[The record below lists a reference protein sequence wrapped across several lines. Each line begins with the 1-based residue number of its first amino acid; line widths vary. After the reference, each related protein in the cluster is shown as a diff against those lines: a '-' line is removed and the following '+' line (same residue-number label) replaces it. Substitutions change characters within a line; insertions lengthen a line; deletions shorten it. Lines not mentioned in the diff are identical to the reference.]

1 MAYTKKEPPIVRQ
14 SWPPL
19 CVAVTGILGS
29 GKSTVTRLLARF
41 GLAIVDCDSLARD
54 VTSPGGEALVR
65 LKRALGDH
73 ILGLDGTMKR
83 SLVLDMMLSDQHA
96 RHVLEQVIH
105 PLVLK
110 ALDKE
115 LSQLAADGAGVTV
128 VEVPLLFEVGWHA
141 YFDINC
147 LVVAPEPLCISRI
160 MKRNGVDR
168 KTAEQWMKLQMPLE
182 EKEPLADYI
191 IHNDGTL
198 DELQRR
204 VDKFYHYI
212 VLGSKGGLNAQALS

>member
-1 MAYTKKEPPIVRQ
+1 MAYTKKEPPIARQ
-14 SWPPL
+14 NWPPL
-19 CVAVTGILGS
+19 CVAVTGILGC
-29 GKSTVTRLLARF
+29 GKSTVTGLLARY
-41 GLAIVDCDSLARD
+41 GLAVVDCDLLAHN
-54 VTSPGGEALVR
+54 VTAPGSEALVR
-65 LKRALGDH
+65 LSRALGGH
-73 ILGLDGTMKR
+73 ILGPDGTMKR

-105 PLVLK
+105 PLVLEE
-110 ALDKE
+110 LDKE
-115 LSQLAADGAGVTV
+115 LRQFAAHGEAVAV
-128 VEVPLLFEVGWHA
+128 VEVPLLFEVGWHTF
-141 YFDINC
+141 FDINC
-147 LVVAPEPLCISRI
+147 LVVAPEPVCISRI

-191 IHNDGTL
+191 IHNDGNL

-212 VLGSKGGLNAQALS
+212 VLGSKGGLNAQVLS

>member
-1 MAYTKKEPPIVRQ
+1 MEIPIARQ
-14 SWPPL
+14 KWPPL

-29 GKSTVTRLLARF
+29 GKSTVTECLAGY
-41 GLAIVDCDSLARD
+41 GLPVVDCDILAHK
-54 VTSPGGEALVR
+54 VTSPGSEALVR
-65 LKRALGDH
+65 LRKALGDH
-73 ILGLDGTMKR
+73 ILGSGGALKR
-83 SLVLDMMLSDQHA
+83 ALVLDMMLNDQHA
-96 RHVLEQVIH
+96 RHMLEQVIH

-115 LSQLAADGAGVTV
+115 LSQLAEDGEGVAV
-128 VEVPLLFEVGWHA
+128 VEVPLLFEVGWYA
-141 YFDINC
+141 FFDINC

-191 IHNDGTL
+191 INNNGTL
-198 DELQRR
+198 DELKRR

-212 VLGSKGGLNAQALS
+212 VPGSKGGLDDQALP